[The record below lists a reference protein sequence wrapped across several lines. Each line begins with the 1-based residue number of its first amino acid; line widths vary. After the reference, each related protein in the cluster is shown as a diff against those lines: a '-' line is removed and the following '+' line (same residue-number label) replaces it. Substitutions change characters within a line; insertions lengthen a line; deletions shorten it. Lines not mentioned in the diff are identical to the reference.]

1 MAKTSAENVRLT
13 KDGVTRTF
21 STPSDVVKARH
32 DGWLP
37 AGAKPS
43 EPSTKAAEADKK

>member
-1 MAKTSAENVRLT
+1 MAKTSAETVTLT
-13 KDGVTRTF
+13 RDGQTRKF

-37 AGAKPS
+37 VGVKPS
-43 EPSTKAAEADKK
+43 EPSTKAVEADKK